1 METGQSSN
9 TQAFSGVSENFSL
22 RDTIATYLRNWYWFA
37 LSCIICIAIAFVYLR
52 YTTPLYGAYAK
63 IMLVDDKNS
72 STPASALLKD
82 LELLSEVESKKVEDE
97 IQVMKSRKLMENVV
111 EKLKLN
117 IQFFTEGRVHDVEVF
132 PYPPI
137 KVNFIESDSIIKS
150 SKFAFNIKII
160 SETSFEYSIDEKER
174 SKKYYFG
181 ENIPTLLGDIVII
194 PTIKNI
200 ENNAGQTIK
209 VLIHPVQKVAELYKE
224 RVSISPVEPLSKVIV
239 ISLEDANKIKAQQII
254 NTLIDEYN
262 RNSIDQKNAESKAT
276 ADFINERIDLI
287 ATDLA
292 NVDSNAERFKTGN
305 RLTDITSEADIYL
318 NTGSDN
324 EQELIK
330 NSTDLSM
337 VNYMNNYLKGQD
349 SFEPIPSNIGLSDP
363 SISNIS
369 AKYNELILQRNQLL
383 KSSNEQNPIIVNL
396 DQQINGLRQ
405 SMQQSLSNLRST
417 LSIRVNN
424 LKQQAARINSRISS
438 VPGQAR
444 QLRDIERQQ
453 QIKESLYLY
462 LLEKR
467 EEATISLTATS
478 PNAKIIDTA
487 YSPNDGPISP
497 KKKVIFMAALVAGLA
512 FPFSVIYLKQLLD
525 NKIHNKE
532 GLAKIFKNIPI
543 LGEIP
548 KVKGKKKVFI
558 IERNDRSVLSE
569 SFRIVRT
576 NLDYLMRSRHK
587 KEGSNNNVIF
597 VTSTINGEG
606 KTFVS
611 TNISLTLANS
621 DKKVLLI
628 GADIRNPKIHDY
640 LKVEPKEMGLTD
652 YLYDERVSRKSILE
666 TIEVEG
672 NQIDI
677 IYSGKTPPNP
687 AELLM
692 SERLKELLEDVSEL
706 YDFVIV
712 DTAPCMLVTDTL
724 LFSQYADHTIYVT
737 RANYTERRLLNF
749 PAELYADKKLNG
761 MMFIVNDVKASNFGY
776 GAKYGYGYHAEKTS
790 KKKKRKVKV

>member
-1 METGQSSN
+1 METTQTRN
-9 TQAFSGVSENFSL
+9 TPALKEISENVSL
-22 RDTIATYLRNWYWFA
+22 RDTIAVYTRQWLWFA
-37 LSCIICIAIAFVYLR
+37 LSCILCLALAFVYLR

-72 STPASALLKD
+72 SAPANALLKD
-82 LELLSEVESKKVEDE
+82 LELLSEAESKKVEDE

-111 EKLKLN
+111 ERLKLN
-117 IQFFTEGRVHDVEVF
+117 VQFFTEGRVHDIEVF
-132 PYPPI
+132 PKPPI
-137 KVNFIESDSIIKS
+137 KVNFIEADSIIKS

-160 SETSFEYSIDEKER
+160 SETVFEYSIDEKAQ

-194 PTIKNI
+194 PAIKNI
-200 ENNAGQTIK
+200 QNNAGQTIK
-209 VLIHPVQKVAELYKE
+209 VLIHPVKKVAELYKE
-224 RVSISPVEPLSKVIV
+224 RVSISPVGPLSKVIV
-239 ISLEDANKIKAQQII
+239 IRLEDANKVKAQQII

-262 RNSIDQKNAESKAT
+262 KNSIEQKNAESKAT

-324 EQELIK
+324 ERQLIQS
-330 NSTDLSM
+330 STELSM

-363 SISNIS
+363 SISNTS
-369 AKYNELILQRNQLL
+369 SKYNELILQREQLL

-405 SMQQSLSNLRST
+405 SMQQSLSNLKST

-478 PNAKIIDTA
+478 PNSKIIDTA
-487 YSPNDGPISP
+487 YSPNDAPISP
-497 KKKVIFMAALVAGLA
+497 KRKVVFLAALVAGLA

-525 NKIHNKE
+525 TKIHNKE
-532 GLAKIFKNIPI
+532 GVSKIFHSIPI

-548 KVKGKKKVFI
+548 KVKGKNKAMI
-558 IERNDRSVLSE
+558 IERNDRSILSE

-576 NLDYLMRSRHK
+576 NLDYLMRSRRRG
-587 KEGSNNNVIF
+587 EDTRNNVIF

-611 TNISLTLANS
+611 TNMALILANS

-628 GADIRNPKIHDY
+628 GADIRNPKIHEY
-640 LKVEPKEMGLTD
+640 IKVEHREFGLTD
-652 YLYDERVSRKSILE
+652 YLYDKQITRKSVTE
-666 TIEVEG
+666 TTEVQG

-677 IYSGKTPPNP
+677 IQSGKTPPNP

-692 SERLKELLEDVSEL
+692 GDRLKELLEEVSTL

-724 LFSQYADHTIYVT
+724 LFSEYADHTIYVL
-737 RANYTERRLLNF
+737 RANYTDKKLLNF
-749 PAELYADKKLNG
+749 PAELFTDNKLNR
-761 MMFIVNDVKASNFGY
+761 MMFIINDVKASNFGY
-776 GAKYGYGYHAEKTS
+776 GAKYGYGYYTEKKG
-790 KKKKRKVKV
+790 KKKKKAKA